1 MGKAGK
7 KKDIVEDR
15 LCERAVSDRVVCV
28 CVKELRVKELCV
40 CDNVVRVTELCVC
53 VLRSCV

>member
-1 MGKAGK
+1 M
-7 KKDIVEDR
+7 
-15 LCERAVSDRVVCV
+15 
-28 CVKELRVKELCV
+28 KELRVKELCV

>member
-53 VLRSCV
+53 VS